1 MAKLTVYMTMDGQQ
15 LPLVEYTY
23 TVTSTNTQTTLTGQ
37 TPVKYTTV
45 PNIRIWVGNTLIWD
59 ETSGSS
65 PTVSTNTKTVNRT
78 TSAQSQEIK
87 MVVVD
92 FDGTHTS
99 TGTMSIPALAT
110 YAVTYNANGHGT
122 APSGQTKTYGTAL
135 TLRAAI
141 TATGYSFKRWNT
153 KSDDTGT
160 GYNASASYTS
170 NAALSLYA
178 IWNRTIT
185 YNANGGTSAP
195 SAQTAIATSAITI
208 TSSTPSYTGFSFK
221 DWNTKADGT
230 GTVYASGAS
239 YAANNA
245 SITLYARWNHTVTY
259 NNNGGTGSPTA
270 QTQLKTAAITLSSTK
285 PTYTG
290 YTFKDWNT
298 KADGTGTTYASGGTL
313 AANAA
318 SVTLYARWNHTV
330 SYNANGGS
338 GAPSAQTA
346 LKTAAITLSSTTPTL
361 SGYSFKDWT
370 TGSDGSGTAY
380 SAGGSYPANTVGTTL
395 YARWNRT
402 ITYNANG
409 GTNAP
414 SAQTALKT
422 SAITI
427 TSSTPT
433 RSGYRFKNWN
443 TSADGTGT
451 NYASGG
457 NYAANNPNLT
467 LYAIW
472 DPLITNVTI
481 GNVSLIRTDDVSML
495 PGSEPTEADEGEYVY
510 IKVPYTVEGP
520 AAAAANNAGV
530 VMTVSVVSDSG
541 TDPTINRVVYQAAKQ
556 AGDTPLNGTFK
567 ATAGLCDTDIRYTFT
582 VTVTAT
588 NSTVSQTAVSTSKSI
603 VAPTAFYTLDVKE
616 GGHGIHFG
624 GAATETGFHVS
635 MPMTLH
641 VSNATTNFGIKNSNI
656 QRGVAATDG
665 SYQETSH
672 FTFYD
677 RSGLTLGY
685 VNGFVSGSNGVTGI
699 RILGWNT
706 VSGES
711 KYNGLA
717 VGVNPDGSAYVGL
730 SGNVTGAAAAWRTA
744 LGVYSTTEADNRY
757 VNVSGDTMT
766 GALTLTNGL
775 KITGGASQL
784 TSPPY
789 FLTLNQSFADGGAV
803 GWISSANVPSAI
815 SVYTKTEADNRY
827 VNVTGDTMT
836 GNLIANA
843 TDTSIRR
850 LTASNSAGSVSTYV
864 AASGNHGLYSQTHSK
879 WIVYANTSGGVY
891 INGLNMSSAA
901 DARSAIGA
909 VNKAGDTMTGNLIVS
924 STAPQFITK
933 QTGADVSKANNNR
946 SSTCWNGVAVRDTSD
961 RTYGAAYGFAQS
973 DGLTGM
979 GLWAYNFNTS
989 GTQVGAASFAI
1000 RVDKSGNASYSF
1012 SNPAGFRYALG
1023 ASTAGVWPASVG
1035 GTGTTTGIKA
1045 WAQIAQV
1052 QGTNS
1057 ATYTNYG
1064 GYSCEAML
1072 MIWYSTSY
1080 LGTASWP
1087 CSSIGATQYEIYTG
1101 GGRSGTGTAQR
1112 KACAKVSNAKLTGV
1126 QCVVDGSSVDGSAY
1140 YRLYAR

>member
-1 MAKLTVYMTMDGQQ
+1 MPTLGYYWTYNGQQ
-15 LPLVEYTY
+15 YPYVEWTY
-23 TVTSTNTQTTLTGQ
+23 SVSSTNTQTTLTGQ
-37 TPVKYTTV
+37 TPALYTSGLNV
-45 PNIRIWVGNTLIWD
+45 RIWVGDTLIWD
-59 ETSGSS
+59 QVGDTKY
-65 PTVSTNTKTVNRT
+65 TTTNTKTVNRT
-78 TSAQSQEIK
+78 TSAQSQEVK
-87 MVVVD
+87 LLVVD

-208 TSSTPSYTGFSFK
+208 TSSAPSYTGFSFK
-221 DWNTKADGT
+221 DWNTKTDGT
-230 GTVYASGAS
+230 GTTYASGAS

-259 NNNGGTGSPTA
+259 NNNGGTGSPSA
-270 QTQLKTAAITLSSTK
+270 QTALKTAAITLSSTK

-298 KADGTGTTYASGGTL
+298 KADGTGTTYASGGTF
-313 AANAA
+313 AANT
-318 SVTLYARWNHTV
+318 VNTTLYARWNHTV

-346 LKTAAITLSSTTPTL
+346 LKTSAITLSSTTPTL

-370 TGSDGSGTAY
+370 TGSDGTGTAY
-380 SAGGSYPANTVGTTL
+380 AAGGSYPANTVGTTL

-402 ITYNANG
+402 VTYNANG

-422 SAITI
+422 SAITL

-443 TSADGTGT
+443 TAADESGTT
-451 NYASGG
+451 YASGG
-457 NYAANNPNLT
+457 NYAANNPNMT

-472 DPLITNVTI
+472 EPLITNVTI
-481 GNVSLIRTDDVSML
+481 GNITLIRTDDVSML
-495 PGSEPTEADEGEYVY
+495 PGTEPTEADEGEYVY
-510 IKVPYTVEGP
+510 ITVPYTVEGP
-520 AAAAANNAGV
+520 AAAAANNAGI
-530 VMTVSVVSDSG
+530 VMTASVSSDSG
-541 TDPTINRVVYQAAKQ
+541 TDPTINRIVYEDSKQ
-556 AGDTPLNGTFK
+556 ADVTKNGTFSL
-567 ATAGLCDTDIRYTFT
+567 TAGLCSTDIRYTFT
-582 VTVTAT
+582 ITVTAT

-603 VAPTAFYTLDVKE
+603 VAPTAFYTLDVKA

-641 VSNATTNFGIKNSNI
+641 VSNATTNFAIKNSNI

-672 FTFYD
+672 FSFWD
-677 RSGLTLGY
+677 RNGLTLGY
-685 VNGFVSGSNGVTGI
+685 VNGFVSGSSGITGI

-706 VSGES
+706 VSGAS

-717 VGVNPDGSAYVGL
+717 VGVNPDGSAYVNL
-730 SGNVTGAAAAWRTA
+730 SSNATGAAAAWCSA
-744 LGVYSTTEADNRY
+744 INA
-757 VNVSGDTMT
+757 VNKSGDTMT
-766 GALTLTNGL
+766 GALT
-775 KITGGASQL
+775 ITGAGRML
-784 TSPPY
+784 YVNNT
-789 FLTLNQSFADGGAV
+789 
-803 GWISSANVPSAI
+803 ANN
-815 SVYTKTEADNRY
+815 TEAYIEAANSNGRACLD
-827 VNVTGDTMT
+827 VTTDGKRGLWVSGAGWTLYGVAGQNYSKAEKIYTITSVHRAVSYIVGAKGDAALYCPKTY
-836 GNLIANA
+836 NA
-843 TDTSIRR
+843 TAFYPAVCLETYGG
-850 LTASNSAGSVSTYV
+850 GSWQI
-864 AASGNHGLYSQTHSK
+864 GNYNNENLQF
-879 WIVYANTSGGVY
+879 VYATKANRDSSTNTVY
-891 INGLNMSSAA
+891 IASLPSITANQTICFTGHTHA
-901 DARSAIGA
+901 
-909 VNKAGDTMTGNLIVS
+909 AGDV
-924 STAPQFITK
+924 
-933 QTGADVSKANNNR
+933 
-946 SSTCWNGVAVRDTSD
+946 
-961 RTYGAAYGFAQS
+961 
-973 DGLTGM
+973 
-979 GLWAYNFNTS
+979 TS
-989 GTQVGAASFAI
+989 GTFAAARIPNLDASKITAGTLGADRIPNLNASKITAGTLGADRIPSLAASKI
-1000 RVDKSGNASYSF
+1000 TSGTFGIDRIPTITVAK
-1012 SNPAGFRYALG
+1012 
-1023 ASTAGVWPASVG
+1023 G
-1035 GTGTTTGIKA
+1035 GTGTTTGIKG

-1057 ATYTNYG
+1057 ATYTSYG

-1072 MIWYSTSY
+1072 MIWYSTVY

-1101 GGRSGTGTAQR
+1101 GGHSGTGTAQR

-1126 QCVVDGSSVDGSAY
+1126 QCVVDANSYDSSAY